1 MQIVHMGLLMARSWL
16 VPAPRGAGIF
26 YFVAFFSA
34 LAFGS
39 GLFPSPAAAQYNNIC
54 MRERGHMDDQTIEA
68 CDVAVALCMTAGA
81 FTKSGVSDAERR
93 ARIDDCIN
101 KSIRTGNSPSQR
113 SATVSPSQSDQAP
126 LKPNPRWPHLTHWK
140 AGSQSDQ
147 TASNDPTQARDALEA
162 CSTHPSVE
170 TCTEAAQSESLSA
183 AERSRA
189 YAWRA
194 LARAE
199 HDNLDTS
206 GLAILDC
213 EQAITLDPNDGLAFF
228 LRGGIY
234 SSRYMQHTR
243 DTKLFSLAIGDFDH
257 AFALGLPDEVRPM
270 AYQMR
275 AETYEMAAIGEW
287 REPQS
292 QSDHFRK
299 SLANFSEAI
308 RLDPGNAKLYAKR
321 AFVEKMLGDKQASLD
336 DAHTAKR
343 IDPSID
349 TDP

>member
-1 MQIVHMGLLMARSWL
+1 MQIVHMGLPMARF
-16 VPAPRGAGIF
+16 PAPRGAGIF
-26 YFVAFFSA
+26 YFVAVLLVMPLASA
-34 LAFGS
+34 FYV
-39 GLFPSPAAAQYNNIC
+39 SPAAAQYNNIC

-147 TASNDPTQARDALEA
+147 TASNNPTQARDALEA

-170 TCTEAAQSESLSA
+170 TCTEAIQSDSLSD

-194 LARAE
+194 LARME
-199 HDNLDTS
+199 SDKLDRN
-206 GLAILDC
+206 GLAVADC
-213 EQAITLDPNDGLAFF
+213 EQAIQLDANDGIAFF
-228 LRGGIY
+228 MRAMVY
-234 SSRYMQHTR
+234 SVQFSQRLNNRQ
-243 DTKLFSLAIGDFDH
+243 LFTLAVGDFDH
-257 AFALGLPDEVRPM
+257 ALARGLPDTLLPL
-270 AYQMR
+270 AYDTRGEM
-275 AETYEMAAIGEW
+275 YEDAANILDF
-287 REPQS
+287 R
-292 QSDHFRK
+292 SDPPLRSEEYRK
-299 SLANFSEAI
+299 SRDDFSEAI
-308 RLDPGNAKLYAKR
+308 RLDPRNAHVYEER
-321 AFVEKMLGDKQASLD
+321 AFVEKMLGDMQASRD
-336 DAHTAKR
+336 DARTAKQL
-343 IDPSID
+343 DPSIN